1 MSSPENM
8 DNNPDFNDLY
18 NNMTQTMNNI
28 ITGYNTNI
36 NIYNQ
41 NISRVL
47 MTLDDYRDD
56 IRAHQTYRNRRQVP
70 RTPNNTRTNI
80 NMPRNIRRNYGV
92 TQSQTFTS
100 PMRTFPHMFSLPFRN
115 TGENIWNTNQF
126 QDVVISPTQ
135 REIEDATETFTNTD
149 SSNLSY
155 TNCPITMEEFG
166 VGDRL
171 CRIHHCGHLFHES
184 AIMNW
189 FRNHVRCPMCRYDI
203 REYTQQSVYIDPS
216 QNITPADDT
225 ESVYLDLSHNRIH
238 SDNDATL
245 LNIPNSENDIP
256 SQITELFTRLLETEL
271 ASSLTTNGIGR
282 SFTLDMPMTITTTEE
297 DEEDDDEP
305 TA

>member
-1 MSSPENM
+1 MSSQENM
-8 DNNPDFNDLY
+8 DNNQDFTNLY
-18 NNMTQTMNNI
+18 NNMTQTMNTI

-56 IRAHQTYRNRRQVP
+56 IRAYQTHRNRRQVP

-80 NMPRNIRRNYGV
+80 SAPRNIRRNYGV
-92 TQSQTFTS
+92 TQSHTFTS

-115 TGENIWNTNQF
+115 TGENDWNTNVF

-135 REIEDATETFTNTD
+135 REINDATETFTNTD

-155 TNCPITMEEFG
+155 PNCPITMEEFV

-189 FRNHVRCPMCRYDI
+189 FRHHVRCPMCRYDI

-216 QNITPADDT
+216 QNIAPHDSG
-225 ESVYLDLSHNRIH
+225 ESVQIDSSQNTIYNN
-238 SDNDATL
+238 NDPTL
-245 LNIPNSENDIP
+245 LNIPDSENDIS
-256 SQITELFTRLLETEL
+256 SQITELFTRLIESEL
-271 ASSLTTNGIGR
+271 ASSQISNHLGR
-282 SFTLDMPMTITTTEE
+282 AFTIDMPMTVTSTENQDE
-297 DEEDDDEP
+297 DEDESN
-305 TA
+305 T